1 MTNASLSR
9 GSALRTSAH
18 LHPTRTVDS
27 VRAALRAVAVQHALS
42 TIAFLSIFVVLI
54 CGVWGLRRWTA
65 GRRGWRVDLVWVSA
79 CSTML
84 LFCGVAFV
92 FSTCGGGQVGEFGKN
107 RLARAYGAPVV
118 AALEAFHR
126 DSAAYPRTLAV
137 LVPRYL
143 SAATGNTLALRRTLL
158 GTFVVIIIRES
169 GRGHGRTVVAP

>member
-1 MTNASLSR
+1 M
-9 GSALRTSAH
+9 
-18 LHPTRTVDS
+18 
-27 VRAALRAVAVQHALS
+27 
-42 TIAFLSIFVVLI
+42 IAFLSIFVVLI